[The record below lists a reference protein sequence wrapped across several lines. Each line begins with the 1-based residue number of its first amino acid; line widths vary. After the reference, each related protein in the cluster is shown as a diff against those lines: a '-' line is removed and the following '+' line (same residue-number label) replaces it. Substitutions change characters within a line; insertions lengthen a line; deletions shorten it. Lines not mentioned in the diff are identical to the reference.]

1 MFSLSDPNTHGSSKP
16 RGVYVIIFIGVDQ
29 GYINVRHRIFGGLSS
44 HLFKD
49 MLGCEKKMRCEPC
62 DPVGKMD
69 DEMILFFFIHG
80 GEYLREFLV
89 N

>member
-1 MFSLSDPNTHGSSKP
+1 M
-16 RGVYVIIFIGVDQ
+16 
-29 GYINVRHRIFGGLSS
+29 RHHIFGGLSS
-44 HLFKD
+44 RLFKD

-62 DPVGKMD
+62 DPVGKRD

-89 N
+89 NKWVVVKTPLEQGISPVVLATK